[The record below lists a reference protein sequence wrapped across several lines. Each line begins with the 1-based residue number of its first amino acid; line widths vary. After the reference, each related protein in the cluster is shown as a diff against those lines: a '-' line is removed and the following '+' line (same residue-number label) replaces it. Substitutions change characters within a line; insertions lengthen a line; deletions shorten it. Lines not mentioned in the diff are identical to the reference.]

1 MSKPRT
7 EYPVPMNTLDSRG
20 FRLGF
25 ATFVL
30 FTGIAG
36 DFWRNS
42 FSWYGYGVF
51 VVVIAAISIV
61 VLVHNRA
68 RFRIGS
74 LPYPLLAFIA
84 LAFLSIAWSFYPGF
98 TALGAV
104 VLLLTT
110 ASAVSIAVTVT
121 WPELLVVLGWVFR
134 LVLGLSFLFEF
145 IVSAIIRHPIYPVW
159 VTPQSNPAKLLYW
172 SRDLL
177 FDLGKIQGI
186 VGNSSL
192 LAMAALLGL
201 IVFTIQLASKTV
213 KRGWGWFWLAV
224 ALVTIALTRSATILV
239 ALAVVIVIALAA
251 LLVRRARTPR
261 GRAYAYGGIVLAVA
275 ALSVFA
281 FSAQG
286 RILALLGK
294 SSDFTGRFTIWHE
307 VIQLAQQRP
316 GQGWGWLGYWIVW
329 IAPFDTLKKA
339 GGVQP
344 PHAHD
349 AWLDVWLQL
358 GVIGVVVFGAL
369 VLATLVRSWLIAVDP
384 VVTSPRDPGTYVWLS
399 LLPLLVLTAQLV
411 QSIAESRILLEGG
424 LMLLVIWAVKTKSS
438 PFGLE
443 PVAPELSP
451 ATLRSRP

>member
-1 MSKPRT
+1 MT
-7 EYPVPMNTLDSRG
+7 ALDSRR

-61 VLVHNRA
+61 VLIHNRA
-68 RFRIGS
+68 RFRIAS

-84 LAFLSIAWSFYPGF
+84 LAFLSIAWSYYPGF
-98 TALGAV
+98 TVLGAV

-121 WPELLVVLGWVFR
+121 WPDLLIVLGWVFR

-159 VTPQSNPAKLLYW
+159 ITPESHPAKLLYW

-192 LAMAALLGL
+192 LAMAALIGL
-201 IVFTIQLASKTV
+201 IVFAIQLASKTV
-213 KRGWGWFWLAV
+213 KRGSGWFWLAV
-224 ALVTIALTRSATILV
+224 AIGTIGLTRSATVVV
-239 ALAVVIVIALAA
+239 ALTVVIVVALAA

-261 GRAYAYGGIVLAVA
+261 GRAYAYGGIVCAVALISVLAVA
-275 ALSVFA
+275 Q
-281 FSAQG
+281 QG

-294 SSDFTGRFTIWHE
+294 SSDFTGRFTIWNE

-329 IAPFDTLKKA
+329 IAPFNTLKKA

-358 GVIGVVVFGAL
+358 GILGLVVFGAL
-369 VLATLVRSWLIAVDP
+369 VLATLIRSWLIAIDP
-384 VVTSPRDPGTYVWLS
+384 VVISPRDQGSHLWLS

-424 LMLLVIWAVKTKSS
+424 LMLLVIWAVKTKTS
-438 PFGLE
+438 PLGLE
-443 PVAPELSP
+443 PVEPQLSP
-451 ATLRSRP
+451 ATLRRRP

>member
-1 MSKPRT
+1 M
-7 EYPVPMNTLDSRG
+7 
-20 FRLGF
+20 
-25 ATFVL
+25 
-30 FTGIAG
+30 
-36 DFWRNS
+36 
-42 FSWYGYGVF
+42 
-51 VVVIAAISIV
+51 
-61 VLVHNRA
+61 
-68 RFRIGS
+68 
-74 LPYPLLAFIA
+74 
-84 LAFLSIAWSFYPGF
+84 
-98 TALGAV
+98 
-104 VLLLTT
+104 
-110 ASAVSIAVTVT
+110 SIAVTVT

-186 VGNSSL
+186 LGNSSL

-213 KRGWGWFWLAV
+213 KRGWGWFWLAT

-239 ALAVVIVIALAA
+239 ALAVVIVVTLAA

-261 GRAYAYGGIVLAVA
+261 GRAYAYGGIVLIA
-275 ALSVFA
+275 AGLTVLA

-286 RILALLGK
+286 RILTILGK

-307 VIQLAQQRP
+307 VIQLAQQRQ

-329 IAPFDTLKKA
+329 IAPFNTLKKA

-358 GVIGVVVFGAL
+358 GIIGVVVFGAL
-369 VLATLVRSWLIAVDP
+369 VLATLVRSWLIAVDA
-384 VVTSPRDPGTYVWLS
+384 VVTSPRDPGRYVWLS

-424 LMLLVIWAVKTKSS
+424 LMLLVIWAVKTKTS
-438 PFGLE
+438 PLGLE
-443 PVAPELSP
+443 AVEPELSP
-451 ATLRSRP
+451 ATLRGRP

>member
-1 MSKPRT
+1 MT
-7 EYPVPMNTLDSRG
+7 TLDSRG

-61 VLVHNRA
+61 ILVHNRA
-68 RFRIGS
+68 RFRLGS

-121 WPELLVVLGWVFR
+121 WPELLIVLGWVFR
-134 LVLGLSFLFEF
+134 LVLGLSFLFEL
-145 IVSAIIRHPIYPVW
+145 IVAAIIRHPIYPVW
-159 VTPQSNPAKLLYW
+159 VTPESHPAKLLYW

-177 FDLGKIQGI
+177 FHAGKIQGI

-192 LAMAALLGL
+192 LAMAALLAL
-201 IVFTIQLASKTV
+201 IVFTIQLASKSV
-213 KRGWGWFWLAV
+213 KRRWGWFWLAV
-224 ALVTIALTRSATILV
+224 AVITIGLTQSATIFV
-239 ALAVVIVIALAA
+239 ALAVIIVVALAA
-251 LLVRRARTPR
+251 LVVRRARTPR
-261 GRAYAYGGIVLAVA
+261 GRAYTYGGIVLVA
-275 ALSVFA
+275 AALGVLA
-281 FSAQG
+281 DVAQS
-286 RILALLGK
+286 RILELLGK

-307 VIQLAQQRP
+307 VIALAQQRP
-316 GQGWGWLGYWIVW
+316 GAGWGWLGYWIVW

-358 GVIGVVVFGAL
+358 GFIGLVVFGAL
-369 VLATLVRSWLIAVDP
+369 VLATVVRSWLVAIDP
-384 VVTSPRDPGTYVWLS
+384 VVTSPGDPGSHLWLS
-399 LLPLLVLTAQLV
+399 LLPILMITAQLV

-424 LMLLVIWAVKTKSS
+424 LMLLVIWAVKTKTS
-438 PFGLE
+438 PLGLE
-443 PVAPELSP
+443 LAEPELSP
-451 ATLRSRP
+451 VTLRGRP

>member
-1 MSKPRT
+1 MH
-7 EYPVPMNTLDSRG
+7 TLESRG

-36 DFWRNS
+36 DFWRNTL
-42 FSWYGYGVF
+42 SWYGYGVL
-51 VVVIAAISIV
+51 VVIIAAVSIV
-61 VLVHNRA
+61 MLAHNRH

-74 LPYPLLAFIA
+74 LPYPLLAFVV

-121 WPELLVVLGWVFR
+121 WPELLTVLGWVFR

-145 IVSAIIRHPIYPVW
+145 VVSAVIRHPIYPVW
-159 VTPQSNPAKLLYW
+159 VTPESHPAQLLYW

-177 FDLGKIQGI
+177 FRAGKIQGI

-201 IVFTIQLASKTV
+201 IVFAIQLASKGV
-213 KRGWGWFWLAV
+213 RRGWGLFWLAV
-224 ALVTIALTRSATILV
+224 AVATIGITRSATIFV
-239 ALAVVIVIALAA
+239 ALAVIVVVALAA

-261 GRAYAYGGIVLAVA
+261 ARAYSYAGIVLGFA
-275 ALSVFA
+275 ALAVLA
-281 FSAQG
+281 FVARS
-286 RILALLGK
+286 RILELVGK
-294 SSDFTGRFTIWHE
+294 SSDFTGRTTIWNE
-307 VIQLAQQRP
+307 VIALAQQRP
-316 GQGWGWLGYWIVW
+316 AVGWGWLGYWIVW
-329 IAPFDTLKKA
+329 IPPFNTLKKA

-349 AWLDVWLQL
+349 AWLDVWLQVGFVGL
-358 GVIGVVVFGAL
+358 IVFGAL
-369 VLATLVRSWLIAVDP
+369 VLATVVRSWLISVDRI
-384 VVTSPRDPGTYVWLS
+384 VTGPGQAGTHSWVS
-399 LLPLLVLTAQLV
+399 LLPILMLTAQLV

-424 LMLLVIWAVKTKSS
+424 LMLLVIWAVKSKSS

-443 PVAPELSP
+443 PVPPELSP
-451 ATLRSRP
+451 VSLRSRP